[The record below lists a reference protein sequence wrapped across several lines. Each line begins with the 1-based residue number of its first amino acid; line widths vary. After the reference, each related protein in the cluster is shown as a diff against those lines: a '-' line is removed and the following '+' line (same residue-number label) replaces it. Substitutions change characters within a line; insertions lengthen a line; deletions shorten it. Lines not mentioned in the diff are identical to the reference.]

1 MVQFFIFKIF
11 FPFVMFLCFY
21 FCQCR
26 RSLNKVCSY
35 LYIKLFIKFEF
46 PGQKASILAS
56 PEALPELEIAL
67 ARHGVEFGVRVP
79 NVGV

>member
-1 MVQFFIFKIF
+1 MKVLQKHSVSQLFFLKK
-11 FPFVMFLCFY
+11 
-21 FCQCR
+21 
-26 RSLNKVCSY
+26 SL
-35 LYIKLFIKFEF
+35 KFEF